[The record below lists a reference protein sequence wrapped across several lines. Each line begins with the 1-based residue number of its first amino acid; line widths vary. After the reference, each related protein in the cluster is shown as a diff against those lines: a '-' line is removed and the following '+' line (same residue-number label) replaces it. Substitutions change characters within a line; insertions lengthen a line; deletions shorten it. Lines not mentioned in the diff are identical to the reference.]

1 MAKNILSKLSQR
13 IKANKLENLE
23 RDLKQLSTQK
33 IMSLNPQSRKILGL
47 TINNKDA
54 RLANDIRNA
63 RAARSAA
70 SAAALKFM
78 QENPQL
84 GKLLKS
90 GSREFSSAEAKAG
103 INAARL
109 KAYQDLGYGKN
120 PIVSNLQKLGQ
131 VIKRNPGKVGT
142 LGTLG
147 ALGIMGYNYEP
158 TAFYTRDLK
167 KGVLNS
173 LGFDTPSTI
182 RTEEDMSDDFNNQAQ
197 ELAALAIAMGQKG
210 LTPEVY
216 RAYNQSHGREA
227 KYADF
232 KHPLKFFNP
241 GQRVEYS
248 DGGMSMSKSKNDTGY
263 DVVLTDAAAWDPDP
277 GKSYSKLSPRGL
289 PVALGVTKENMGD
302 KIDIMRYTYNIPQE
316 KVDSM
321 RNVYNQLFQ

>member
-1 MAKNILSKLSQR
+1 MAKIILSKLS
-13 IKANKLENLE
+13 KALKSNKLENLE

-33 IMSLNPQSRKILGL
+33 ITSLNPRSRKILGL
-47 TINNKDA
+47 TINNKDVK
-54 RLANDIRNA
+54 LANDIRNA
-63 RAARSAA
+63 RVARSTA

-109 KAYQDLGYGKN
+109 KAYQDLGYGVN
-120 PIVSNLQKLGQ
+120 PIASNLKKLGQ
-131 VIKRNPGKVGT
+131 AVKRNLGKIGT

-147 ALGIMGYNYEP
+147 LMAYNYEP
-158 TAFYTRDLK
+158 TAFYARDLK
-167 KGVLNS
+167 KGILNS
-173 LGFDTPSTI
+173 LGFDTPSTE

-277 GKSYSKLSPRGL
+277 GKSYLKLSPRGI
-289 PVALGVTKENMGD
+289 PVALGVTRKNMGD
-302 KIDIMRYTYNIPQE
+302 KIDTMRYTYNIPQE